1 MRKGVYYPVSFSKHA
16 KSKSCNNGEYSC
28 TPPKECCN
36 FKLGCC
42 NPHSPQHVF
51 FWSHWC
57 SMFFVLVVF
66 CVCGCGMWRRGRVR
80 RPSDPRTPSSMPR
93 ASSYTSWCQP
103 PQYSRCSSFLLPPP
117 YSEQRCGLGELSG
130 KWKSLWRKIVQLQ
143 VTGKEGEEI
152 EREEKQ
158 EGR

>member
-1 MRKGVYYPVSFSKHA
+1 MSF
-16 KSKSCNNGEYSC
+16 
-28 TPPKECCN
+28 
-36 FKLGCC
+36 
-42 NPHSPQHVF
+42 VR
-51 FWSHWC
+51 C

-117 YSEQRCGLGELSG
+117 YSEVTAKPELYPLVLSYNMDGNKITNGSYYVVQQFRNYLINPLSSLSG
-130 KWKSLWRKIVQLQ
+130 TSN
-143 VTGKEGEEI
+143 EEALGSNLLDDTI
-152 EREEKQ
+152 SDVSYCYWQKLCLPL
-158 EGR
+158 